1 MRDMNLKIQVNE
13 YVSIFQQ
20 AELLEAMEV
29 KKKRMQDEI
38 AFDRMFQEAIDAQ
51 YKREQEELAAKV
63 VSIVIQQYIFFNR
76 FVLF

>member
-63 VSIVIQQYIFFNR
+63 VSIVIQQYILFSR